1 MRSKKDLI
9 EEFVAKMSVDTAVN
23 SQWEQFINNKRNQ
36 ELDKII
42 EQENLYS
49 EKTHEYMDN
58 VFRDGEL
65 QTTGIAITK
74 VMKPMSR
81 FGAKNNHAEK
91 KSRVIKALRVHFD
104 RFRGLGLGEDLED

>member
-1 MRSKKDLI
+1 
-9 EEFVAKMSVDTAVN
+9 MSVDTAVV
-23 SQWEQFINNKRNQ
+23 SQWEQFINDKRNQ

-42 EQENLYS
+42 EQENLYPK
-49 EKTHEYMDN
+49 KTREYMDN
-58 VFRDGEL
+58 AFCDGEL
-65 QTTGIAITK
+65 QTIGTDITK

-91 KSRVIKALRVHFD
+91 KSRVIKALRAHFD